1 MKDEAVVLSYYGF
14 PERRE
19 EMSDYLKDIL
29 HGRDPPEPL
38 VRENLFKLD
47 IVGGETPSTKI
58 VKSIRDKVASKL
70 EQEGYQVYLLSK
82 HYTPSLN
89 DATRLVKED
98 TVFEI
103 PLFPVY
109 SKFIF
114 DGYFGPL
121 ESQLKGKKTIRIVD
135 IGLDPG
141 MIEFYRKNIR
151 ETGDSIL
158 AFSAHSI
165 PLEGYDP
172 YSESILKLSGTI
184 ADGRK
189 FINFY
194 HSQGPFHS
202 NWLTP
207 YQEYSISF
215 AKQNGYGRIQV
226 VPVGFIYEHLEV
238 LYDLDY
244 KLKNDAEQEGIGYSR
259 VPLPNDSTVVIDA
272 IINLIN
278 RSRF

>member
-1 MKDEAVVLSYYGF
+1 MKDKAVVLTYYGF
-14 PERRE
+14 PERRG
-19 EMSDYLKDIL
+19 EMGEYLRDIL
-29 HGRDPPEPL
+29 HGRDPPESL
-38 VRENLFKLD
+38 IRENLFKLD
-47 IVGGETPSTKI
+47 TVGGETPSTKI

-70 EQEGYQVYLLSK
+70 EREGYQVYLLSK
-82 HYTPSLN
+82 HYRPSLN
-89 DATRLVKED
+89 DAARLVKED
-98 TVFEI
+98 VVFEV

-114 DGYFGPL
+114 DSYFGPL
-121 ESQLKGKKTIRIVD
+121 EAQLEGKKTVRITD
-135 IGLDPG
+135 IGFDPG
-141 MIEFYRKNIR
+141 MIDFYRKNIR

-172 YSESILKLSGTI
+172 YSESVLKLSSRI

-194 HSQGPFHS
+194 HSQGPFHP

-207 YQEYSISF
+207 YQEYSISY
-215 AKQNGYGRIQV
+215 AKQNGFGNIQV
-226 VPVGFIYEHLEV
+226 VPIGFIYEHLEV

-244 KLKNDAEQEGIGYSR
+244 KLKNDAEREGIGYSR
-259 VPLPNDSTVVIDA
+259 VPLPNDSNVVIDA
-272 IINLIN
+272 IINLIKG
-278 RSRF
+278 SGF